1 MKESIVICN
10 TGSST
15 LSKIDVGTLEVETLD
30 LSLEEKEI
38 GPHGLSLYDKKIL
51 VANNY
56 SNTISLIDID
66 KFKEEENIYI
76 GAHPND
82 LATYNNKLYVLCG
95 EANSLIIYDLFKRDI
110 DLELPMGVFPHS
122 IVLFH
127 ERNIAFI
134 SNMGDDTISI
144 IDCIENK
151 EIKKIRCNKYPT
163 KIAISN
169 DRKYLY
175 ICESYIGYA
184 ASGSISIISLEDL
197 SLKASIEV
205 GKGPVDFWEEE
216 GYIYVSNFVEGSI
229 SVVNI
234 NKLKEESKIF
244 ISGMPRGV
252 IKFNEKIFVG
262 DYLNG
267 NLKVI
272 DLKGRI
278 IKNIAIGKEPNA
290 MLLIKNL
297 H

>member
-1 MKESIVICN
+1 MKKSIIICN
-10 TGSST
+10 TGSNT
-15 LSKIDVGTLEVETLD
+15 LSKIDVENLGIETLN
-30 LSLEEKEI
+30 LSLEGKEI
-38 GPHGLSLYDKKIL
+38 GPHGLSLYDKKIV

-56 SNTISLIDID
+56 SNTISLIDAD

-82 LATYNNKLYVLCG
+82 LAIYNNKLYVLCG

-122 IVLFH
+122 IVFFH
-127 ERNIAFI
+127 EKNRAFI

-151 EIKKIRCNKYPT
+151 EIKRIKCNKYPT
-163 KIAISN
+163 KIVISN
-169 DRKYLY
+169 NRKHLY

-184 ASGSISIISLEDL
+184 TSGSISIISLEDL
-197 SLKASIEV
+197 SLKATIKV
-205 GKGPVDFWEEE
+205 GNGPVDFWEEE

-229 SVVNI
+229 SVINV

-244 ISGMPRGV
+244 ISGMPRGI
-252 IKFNEKIFVG
+252 IKVNEKIFVG

-267 NLKVI
+267 KLKVI
-272 DLKGRI
+272 DLKGRM

-290 MLLIKNL
+290 MLLVKNL

>member
-1 MKESIVICN
+1 MKKSIIICN
-10 TGSST
+10 TGSNT
-15 LSKIDVGTLEVETLD
+15 LSKIDVENLGIETLN
-30 LSLEEKEI
+30 LSLEGKEI
-38 GPHGLSLYDKKIL
+38 GPHGLSLYDKKIV

-56 SNTISLIDID
+56 SNTISLIDAD

-82 LATYNNKLYVLCG
+82 LAIYNNKLYVLCG

-122 IVLFH
+122 IVFFH
-127 ERNIAFI
+127 EKNRAFI

-151 EIKKIRCNKYPT
+151 EIKRIKCNKYPT
-163 KIAISN
+163 KIVISN
-169 DRKYLY
+169 NRKHLY

-184 ASGSISIISLEDL
+184 TSGSISIISLEDL
-197 SLKASIEV
+197 SLKATIKV
-205 GKGPVDFWEEE
+205 GNGPVDFWEEE

-229 SVVNI
+229 SVINV

-244 ISGMPRGV
+244 ISGMPRGI
-252 IKFNEKIFVG
+252 IKVNEKIFVG

-267 NLKVI
+267 KLKII
-272 DLKGRI
+272 DLKGRM

-290 MLLIKNL
+290 MLLVKNL